1 MNFFLEPH
9 ILVKKIIV
17 KLDLSN
23 YAKKTDTAGFD
34 TSKFA
39 KKVDLVSLKSNADKL
54 DIDKLEN
61 TPADL
66 GKLINVV
73 ENDAVK
79 KTVYNELVKNLMLFR
94 LMMLVMI
101 LVIKLTMIQKLKILK
116 REYLTMINILLLM
129 TFINFQVEYLM
140 ND

>member
-1 MNFFLEPH
+1 M
-9 ILVKKIIV
+9 
-17 KLDLSN
+17 SN

-34 TSKFA
+34 TSTFA
-39 KKVDLVSLKSNADKL
+39 KKVDLVSLKSNPDKL

-73 ENDAVK
+73 ENDAFK

-116 REYLTMINILLLM
+116 REYLTMISILLLM
-129 TFINFQVEYLM
+129 TFINFQVQYLM

>member
-79 KTVYNELVKNLMLFR
+79 KTVYNEFR